1 MKPIVLQ
8 AQLKELLKY
17 VKEINTLDTQNLVQ
31 INKKLIKIQSEV
43 AELLEKITTTN
54 N

>member
-17 VKEINTLDTQNLVQ
+17 VKEIESLDSKNLIV
-31 INKKLIKIQSEV
+31 INKKLLKIQSEV
-43 AELLEKITTTN
+43 SELLEKLN
-54 N
+54 

>member
-17 VKEINTLDTQNLVQ
+17 VKEIDSLDSKNLVQ
-31 INKKLIKIQSEV
+31 INKKLLKIQSEV
-43 AELLEKITTTN
+43 AELLEKLN
-54 N
+54 

>member
-17 VKEINTLDTQNLVQ
+17 LKEIESLDSKNLIF
-31 INKKLIKIQSEV
+31 INKKLLKIQSEV
-43 AELLEKITTTN
+43 SELLEKLN
-54 N
+54 

>member
-17 VKEINTLDTQNLVQ
+17 VKEINNLDTQQLVI
-31 INKKLIKIQSEV
+31 INKKLLKIQSEV
-43 AELLEKITTTN
+43 AELLEKLN
-54 N
+54 